1 MRTLPAITDLPSKP
15 LLRGWPLRC
24 LALPGLLLC
33 MATSVIAAPDLSDF
47 TQVFSDEFNGSELDA
62 SKWNTGLLWGPYLP
76 INGEEQLYVDELGI
90 NQGDMLSNGGQT
102 PSPFEFTG
110 TSLKIKAIP
119 VTNQNQI
126 PARPPENAAIW
137 DNFPEYRY
145 NGDDPNDPK
154 DSFYDPANVDY
165 LSGIITSYDAFRFTH
180 GLSII
185 HI

>member
-1 MRTLPAITDLPSKP
+1 MRSLPATINLSSERN
-15 LLRGWPLRC
+15 LLRQLRAY
-24 LALPGLLLC
+24 LALPAVLFS
-33 MATSVIAAPDLSDF
+33 MVAPATAAPDLNEF
-47 TQVFSDEFNGSELDA
+47 TEVFSDEFNGSELDA

-137 DNFPEYRY
+137 SNYPEYRY
-145 NGDDPNDPK
+145 NGDDPNDPN
-154 DSFYDPANVDY
+154 DSFYDPANVNY
-165 LSGIITSYDAFRFTH
+165 LSGCGSPCKTA
-180 GLSII
+180 
-185 HI
+185 